1 MKNQENKICIIIS
14 EETDQFLNDVMKYEN
29 FRYRI
34 KREGQLTTKEDIVK
48 AALDHFLKDIG
59 NFYKKHIIESKENLN
74 QSVALKNRFKQ
85 LMEEKGLRQK
95 DLSELTGIDKANLS
109 NILNNKNQP
118 GSDYFLRLWVS
129 LDYPKIED
137 IFYREE

>member
-1 MKNQENKICIIIS
+1 MKNQENKICIVIS
-14 EETDQFLNDVMKYEN
+14 EETDRFLNDVIKYEN

-59 NFYKKHIIESKENLN
+59 NFYKKHIVESKYHLN
-74 QSVALKNRFKQ
+74 QPIQLKNRFKQ
-85 LMEEKGLRQK
+85 FMEEKGIKQK

-109 NILNNKNQP
+109 NILNNKSQP
-118 GSDYFLRLWVS
+118 GSDYFLRLWVA
-129 LDYPKIED
+129 LDYPRVED
-137 IFYREE
+137 IYYREE